1 MEWETLYCPNPA
13 CWYYGYPFYQSRLV
27 KNGTSHGQKQA
38 LCRECGTSVSLRYGT
53 AYDHLNAD
61 PAIFET
67 AVRALAEGNSLR
79 STARIVQIDKDT
91 ACDWL
96 HRAACHCRLVM
107 LSLWQE
113 LGVLECQL
121 DELWSFVHTK
131 EGHLETAQRACET
144 YGDAWVWV
152 AFAPLWR
159 LVLAFVVGKRT
170 QQSADLL
177 LERVAAVTNTGIPL
191 FISDQLPEYTN
202 ALLHVYGQWYQP
214 ARKGDRGRF
223 PDKRVRP
230 HPDLLYAQVV
240 KQRERGQVISV
251 STKVV
256 FGDAQRLNAC
266 LQALPT
272 SQSINTSFVERENLT
287 LRQHNRRLTR
297 KTNGFSKEL
306 SWMEKQL
313 WLCLAYYHLVLP
325 HQSLR
330 QQLPVPQPT
339 RGIGSEMKW
348 QPTTP
353 AMAAGMTRHVWT
365 TQELLSYRVSVDFL
379 EGLAGKQKLFP
390 DFGPVH
396 QGK

>member
-1 MEWETLYCPNPA
+1 MDWETLYCPNPQ
-13 CWYYGYPFYQSRLV
+13 CFYFGTPFYRSSLV
-27 KNGTSHGQKQA
+27 KNGTSRGHKQA

-79 STARIVQIDKDT
+79 STARIVEIDKDT

-113 LGVLECQL
+113 LRVVECQL

-131 EGHLETAQRACET
+131 EGNLDTAKRVCDT

-152 AFAPLWR
+152 AFAPVWR

-170 QQSADLL
+170 QQNANLL
-177 LERVAAVTNTGIPL
+177 LERVAAVTDTTLP
-191 FISDQLPEYTN
+191 FFTSDQLSEYPS
-202 ALLHVYGQWYQP
+202 ALLHVYGEWYQP
-214 ARKGDRGRF
+214 ERNGERGRF
-223 PDKRVRP
+223 PGPRKRP
-230 HPDLLYAQVV
+230 PADLLYAQVV
-240 KQRERGQVISV
+240 KQRERGHVISV
-251 STKVV
+251 STKIV
-256 FGDAQRLNAC
+256 FGQSERLAAC
-266 LQALPT
+266 LERSAT
-272 SQSINTSFVERENLT
+272 SQAVNTSFVERENLT
-287 LRQHNRRLTR
+287 LRQQNRRLTR

-306 SWMEKQL
+306 TWLEKQL
-313 WLCLAYYHLVLP
+313 WLSLAYYHLVLP

-330 QQLPVPQPT
+330 QELPEPQPT
-339 RGIGSEMKW
+339 RGDGSEQRW
-348 QPTTP
+348 QPVTP
-353 AMAAGMTRHVWT
+353 AMAAGMTNHIWT

-379 EGLAGKQKLFP
+379 ETLAEKQKLFP
-390 DFGPVH
+390 DFAEIH